1 MVNWNDKC
9 TYGLSIDSHAEVRLL
24 IGRVG
29 NAFFRFRGSYKC
41 AASRLSG
48 GALPISR
55 LCPLG
60 SFWGSRRVVSAEDD
74 GHRLKTALSRTSP
87 GIWFKSVVPGR
98 VSWSWCLRGRKLK
111 NHKTHPYKSED
122 QPQSK
127 ESLYAKVLRAAKFAA
142 EDAVSAADV
151 LRVCL
156 NRICE
161 CTQWPFAH
169 ARILNQGNDL
179 SAHGAK
185 EVWRVPFLDPQRFRD
200 RALRMNRLRSGA
212 DWRMQMVTTS
222 RPAVLSDLEHELDHK
237 GQLAARELGLKSA
250 VGMPVLGGENIKAIC
265 EFFSC
270 DAIQRDAL
278 WEEVF
283 AVIGDALAHTIEM
296 NRSRARVREMT
307 GRLLTLQ
314 DDERRRLAREL
325 HDTTGQNLSMLV
337 LNIELLNREQS
348 LSPGTHAKLAEC
360 GELARTSLQEV
371 RTLSY
376 VLHPPMLDELGVFP
390 ALRAFIE
397 GFSERSGIA
406 VDLDLP
412 SRHFRMPR
420 ELETTIFRVI
430 QESLSNVRK
439 HAHSSVA
446 RVRVAL
452 NPDGVSITVE
462 DNGSGLPP
470 SVDPELRPAK
480 IGVGISSMRERVK
493 HCGGRF
499 NLHSGST
506 GTQLEVSLPLP
517 QTARAATA

>member
-1 MVNWNDKC
+1 MGIASNNCAQPHSRWEADQAFGFLSNGR
-9 TYGLSIDSHAEVRLL
+9 GL
-24 IGRVG
+24 
-29 NAFFRFRGSYKC
+29 
-41 AASRLSG
+41 
-48 GALPISR
+48 GAQ
-55 LCPLG
+55 
-60 SFWGSRRVVSAEDD
+60 
-74 GHRLKTALSRTSP
+74 
-87 GIWFKSVVPGR
+87 
-98 VSWSWCLRGRKLK
+98 RGRTVKYR
-111 NHKTHPYKSED
+111 KTNPYKPADE
-122 QPQSK
+122 PQSK
-127 ESLYAKVLRAAKFAA
+127 ESLYAKLLRAAKVAA
-142 EDAVSAADV
+142 EDAASAADV
-151 LRVCL
+151 LRMCL
-156 NRICE
+156 NRVCE

-169 ARILNQGNDL
+169 ARILTPGSDL
-179 SAHGAK
+179 TVRGAK

-200 RALRMNRLRSGA
+200 RALRMNRLRCGT
-212 DWRMQMVTTS
+212 DWRMQMVSTA

-237 GQLAARELGLKSA
+237 GQVAARELGVKSA
-250 VGMPVLGGENIKAIC
+250 LGMPILAGENVKAVC

-270 DAIQRDAL
+270 DAIQQDEL
-278 WEEVF
+278 WEEVLV
-283 AVIGDALAHTIEM
+283 VIGDALAHAIEM
-296 NRSRARVREMT
+296 NRSRECLREMT

-337 LNIELLNREQS
+337 LNIELLNREGS
-348 LSPGTHAKLAEC
+348 LSTETHAKLGEC
-360 GELARTSLQEV
+360 GDLARTSLQEV

-412 SRHFRMPR
+412 NRSLRMPR

-446 RVRVAL
+446 RVRVGL
-452 NPDGVSITVE
+452 NLDEVSISVE
-462 DNGSGLPP
+462 DNGSGFP
-470 SVDPELRPAK
+470 SANPESRPGK

-499 NLHSGST
+499 QMHSRST

-517 QTARAATA
+517 QARAATA

>member
-1 MVNWNDKC
+1 LKDRK
-9 TYGLSIDSHAEVRLL
+9 TYPH
-24 IGRVG
+24 
-29 NAFFRFRGSYKC
+29 K
-41 AASRLSG
+41 
-48 GALPISR
+48 P
-55 LCPLG
+55 
-60 SFWGSRRVVSAEDD
+60 ED
-74 GHRLKTALSRTSP
+74 
-87 GIWFKSVVPGR
+87 
-98 VSWSWCLRGRKLK
+98 
-111 NHKTHPYKSED
+111 E
-122 QPQSK
+122 PQSK
-127 ESLYAKVLRAAKFAA
+127 ESLYAKLLRTAKVAV
-142 EDAVSAADV
+142 EDAASAADV

-156 NRICE
+156 NKVCE

-169 ARILNQGNDL
+169 ARILTESDEL
-179 SAHGAK
+179 SVHGSK
-185 EVWRVPFLDPQRFRD
+185 EVWRVPFLDPQRFRE

-212 DWRMQMVTTS
+212 DWRMQMVATA

-237 GQLAARELGLKSA
+237 GQVAARELGLKSA
-250 VGMPVLGGENIKAIC
+250 VGIPVLVGDNIKAVC
-265 EFFSC
+265 EFFSS
-270 DAIQRDAL
+270 DPIQRDVL

-283 AVIGDALAHTIEM
+283 AVIGDALAHAIEM
-296 NRSRARVREMT
+296 NRSRARLREMT

-348 LSPGTHAKLAEC
+348 LAPETLAKLREC
-360 GELARTSLQEV
+360 GDLARTSLQEV

-390 ALRAFIE
+390 ALRSFIE

-412 SRHFRMPR
+412 NRSFRMPR

-439 HAHSSVA
+439 HSHSSMA

-452 NPDGVSITVE
+452 NADGVFIRVA
-462 DNGSGLPP
+462 DDGLGFPP
-470 SVDPELRPAK
+470 SADPDLRHAK

-499 NLHSGST
+499 NLQSRST

-517 QTARAATA
+517 QAARAATA

>member
-1 MVNWNDKC
+1 LKYRKIN
-9 TYGLSIDSHAEVRLL
+9 TYKPDE
-24 IGRVG
+24 
-29 NAFFRFRGSYKC
+29 
-41 AASRLSG
+41 
-48 GALPISR
+48 
-55 LCPLG
+55 
-60 SFWGSRRVVSAEDD
+60 E
-74 GHRLKTALSRTSP
+74 
-87 GIWFKSVVPGR
+87 
-98 VSWSWCLRGRKLK
+98 
-111 NHKTHPYKSED
+111 
-122 QPQSK
+122 PQSK
-127 ESLYAKVLRAAKFAA
+127 ESLYAKLLRAAKVAV
-142 EDAVSAADV
+142 EDAASAADV
-151 LRVCL
+151 LRTCL
-156 NRICE
+156 NRVCE

-169 ARILNQGNDL
+169 ARILTPGNDL
-179 SAHGAK
+179 TARGAR
-185 EVWRVPFLDPQRFRD
+185 EVWRVPFLDPGRFRD

-212 DWRMQMVTTS
+212 DWRMQMVTTA

-237 GQLAARELGLKSA
+237 GQVAARELGLKSA
-250 VGMPVLGGENIKAIC
+250 LGIPVLAGENVKAVC

-270 DAIQRDAL
+270 DAIQQDEL
-278 WEEVF
+278 WEEVLG
-283 AVIGDALAHTIEM
+283 AIGDALAHAIEM
-296 NRSRARVREMT
+296 NRSRERLREMT

-325 HDTTGQNLSMLV
+325 HDTTAQNLSMLV

-348 LSPGTHAKLAEC
+348 LSPETHAKLGEC
-360 GELARTSLQEV
+360 SDLARTSLQEV

-412 SRHFRMPR
+412 NRSLRMPR

-446 RVRVAL
+446 RVRVGL
-452 NPDGVSITVE
+452 NPDGVSISVE
-462 DNGSGLPP
+462 DKGSGFP
-470 SVDPELRPAK
+470 SANPESRPAK

-499 NLHSGST
+499 QMHSGST

-517 QTARAATA
+517 QVARAATA

>member
-1 MVNWNDKC
+1 
-9 TYGLSIDSHAEVRLL
+9 
-24 IGRVG
+24 
-29 NAFFRFRGSYKC
+29 
-41 AASRLSG
+41 
-48 GALPISR
+48 
-55 LCPLG
+55 
-60 SFWGSRRVVSAEDD
+60 
-74 GHRLKTALSRTSP
+74 LKH
-87 GIWFKSVVPGR
+87 
-98 VSWSWCLRGRKLK
+98 
-111 NHKTHPYKSED
+111 HKTHPYKSEHPYNSED
-122 QPQSK
+122 EPQSK
-127 ESLYAKVLRAAKFAA
+127 ESLYAKLLRAAKLAA
-142 EDAVSAADV
+142 EDAASVADV
-151 LRVCL
+151 LRLCL
-156 NRICE
+156 NRVCE

-169 ARILNQGNDL
+169 AHILTQDNDL
-179 SAHGAK
+179 GVRGAK

-200 RALRMNRLRSGA
+200 RALRMNRLRSGT
-212 DWRMQMVTTS
+212 DWRMQMVATA
-222 RPAVLSDLEHELDHK
+222 RPAVLSDLERDLDHK

-250 VGMPVLGGENIKAIC
+250 LGMPVLAGENIKAVC

-270 DAIQRDAL
+270 DAIHQDVL

-283 AVIGDALAHTIEM
+283 AVMGDALAHAIEM
-296 NRSRARVREMT
+296 NRSRERVREMT

-337 LNIELLNREQS
+337 LNIELLAREKF
-348 LSPGTHAKLAEC
+348 PTPEARAKLAEC
-360 GELARTSLQEV
+360 GDLARTSLHEV

-412 SRHFRMPR
+412 TRAFRMPR
-420 ELETTIFRVI
+420 ELETTIFRVV

-439 HAHSSVA
+439 HSHSSTA

-452 NPDGVSITVE
+452 NSDGVFITVE

-470 SVDPELRPAK
+470 SADPESHPMK
-480 IGVGISSMRERVK
+480 IGVGISSMQERVK

-499 NLHSGST
+499 QLHSRST